1 VARDAEPKVIL
12 HLRAN
17 DFYVAF
23 TKVVFQ
29 QIARQE
35 NTKDFLGIIR

>member
-1 VARDAEPKVIL
+1 MEKDVEPKVIL
-12 HLRAN
+12 HLQAN

-29 QIARQE
+29 QIVRLE

>member
-1 VARDAEPKVIL
+1 MVINVEPKVIL
-12 HLRAN
+12 HLQAN

-23 TKVVFQ
+23 TKAAFQ
-29 QIARQE
+29 QKVRIE